1 MDKIN
6 IEIISCLN
14 DNYSY
19 LIHEEE
25 TNTVAIIDP
34 SEFEPCDAVV
44 KNKYKKLDYILN
56 THHHYDHVGG
66 NEKLKKKYNSTICAF
81 EGDKSRIP
89 LVDKFLNDNQNF
101 KIGNL
106 NFSVIFIPGHTMGHI
121 AFYLKKEKILFTG
134 DTLFSL
140 GCGRIFEGTYRQMFN
155 SINKLKQ
162 LPEETQIYCG
172 HEYTK
177 KNLEFCIRHDP
188 NNEYLK
194 KKKNWVDAKIKSNL
208 PSIPVSIKDELK
220 TNIFLR
226 CNEHSVKNALNLNNS
241 SEYEIFVKLRYLKDN
256 F

>member
-1 MDKIN
+1 MN

-19 LIHEEE
+19 LIHEEK

-34 SEFEPCDAVV
+34 SEFDPCDELI
-44 KNKYKKLDYILN
+44 KKKYKKLDYILN

-66 NEKLKKKYNSTICAF
+66 NKMLKTKYNSTVLGF
-81 EGDKSRIP
+81 DGDKDRIP
-89 LVDKFLNDNQNF
+89 CIDKFLKDNQNF

-106 NFSVIFIPGHTMGHI
+106 NILVIFIPGHTKGHI
-121 AFYLKKEKILFTG
+121 AFYLEKEKIVFTG

-140 GCGRIFEGTYRQMFN
+140 GCGKIFEGTYKQMFN
-155 SINKLKQ
+155 SLNKLKN
-162 LPEETQIYCG
+162 LPAATKVYSG

-177 KNLEFCIRHDP
+177 KNLDFCLTYDP
-188 NNEYLK
+188 NNEFLK
-194 KKKNWVDAKIKSNL
+194 KKAEWINSNNITM
-208 PSIPVSIKDELK
+208 PSSIGEELK

-226 CNEHSVKNALNLNNS
+226 CEEQSIKDALNLKNS
-241 SEYEIFVKLRYLKDN
+241 SDQEIFVKLRDLKDN

>member
-1 MDKIN
+1 LAKID

-19 LIHEEE
+19 LVYEEE
-25 TNTVAIIDP
+25 TETVTIIDP
-34 SEFEPCDAVV
+34 SDFEPCDKII
-44 KNKYKKLDYILN
+44 KNKYKRLDYILN

-66 NEKLKKKYNSTICAF
+66 NEKLKKKYNSTILGF
-81 EGDKSRIP
+81 EGDKNRIP
-89 LVDKFLNDNQNF
+89 FIDKFLINDQNF

-106 NFSVIFIPGHTMGHI
+106 NFLTIFIPGHTKGHI
-121 AFYLKKEKILFTG
+121 AFYLEKEKVIFTG

-140 GCGRIFEGTYRQMFN
+140 GCGRIFEGTNKQMFN
-155 SINKLKQ
+155 SINKLKR
-162 LPEETQIYCG
+162 LPKETKIYCG

-177 KNLEFCIRHDP
+177 KNLEFCIKYDP

-194 KKKNWVDAKIKSNL
+194 EKKDWVDSKILSKS
-208 PSIPVSIKDELK
+208 PTVPISIEEELR

-226 CNEHSVKNALNLNNS
+226 CNEQSVKNTLNLDNS
-241 SEYEIFVKLRYLKDN
+241 TELEIFVKLRDLKDS